1 MASVSVQNLSKKF
14 GSTVALDQ
22 VSFEFEDGKFFAL
35 LGPSGSG
42 KTTLLRMIAGFENPD
57 QGSIQIDGKVV
68 DHIPVEKRDIGMVF
82 QSYALFPNMDVQANV
97 GFGLRV
103 RGISAS
109 ETKRLV
115 GEALELVR
123 LSGFDDRRPDQLS
136 GGQRQRVALARAI
149 VTKPRVL
156 LLDEPL
162 SALDRTLRLEME
174 IELKRIQRDVG
185 ITTIFVTHDQEE
197 ALTMSDQIGILN
209 EGQLVQHGSPVDIYE
224 NPQSVFVARFLGEAN
239 LLKGQ
244 ADASGVNLE
253 VGGTIQTRSKPTSP
267 QVICSIRPE
276 KISILKGEN
285 IPPSNS
291 NQIAGRVNEHIF
303 NGTSLTYLV
312 QCGDQVVRVFV
323 QNLSGELIAPNTPVH
338 LSFRPEDTLVF
349 LDAKKTRTHQRSS

>member
-1 MASVSVQNLSKKF
+1 MAGVSVQNLSKNF

-42 KTTLLRMIAGFENPD
+42 KTTLLRMIAGFEIPD

-103 RGISAS
+103 RGISLS
-109 ETKRLV
+109 ETKHLV

-209 EGQLVQHGSPVDIYE
+209 EGQLVQYGSPVDIYE

-244 ADASGVNLE
+244 ADGASVNVE
-253 VGGTIQTRSKPTSP
+253 VGGTFQTRGKPTSP

-276 KISILKGEN
+276 KISIHKEKD
-285 IPPSNS
+285 IPPSNC
-291 NQIAGRVNEHIF
+291 NQIAGQVNEHIF

-312 QCGDQVVRVFV
+312 KCGDQVVRVFV
-323 QNLSGELIAPNTPVH
+323 QNLSGELIVPNTRVH

-349 LDAKKTRTHQRSS
+349 PDA

>member
-1 MASVSVQNLSKKF
+1 MANVSVLNLSKNF
-14 GSTVALDQ
+14 GTITALDR
-22 VSFEFEDGKFFAL
+22 VSFQFEDGKFFAL

-42 KTTLLRMIAGFENPD
+42 KTTLLRMIAGFESPD
-57 QGSIQIDGKVV
+57 QGSIHIDGKVV

-82 QSYALFPNMDVQANV
+82 QNYALFPNMDVQANV

-103 RGISAS
+103 RGISVP
-109 ETKRLV
+109 EMKRLV
-115 GEALELVR
+115 AEALELVR
-123 LSGFDDRRPDQLS
+123 LSGFDNRRPDQLS

-239 LLKGQ
+239 LLRGQ
-244 ADASGVNLE
+244 ADGKNVKLE
-253 VGGTIQTRSKPTSP
+253 IGGTVQTLSKPAYP

-276 KISILKGEN
+276 KISIQKEQELQR
-285 IPPSNS
+285 SNA
-291 NQIAGRVNEHIF
+291 NRIAGRVNEHIF

-312 QCGDQVVRVFV
+312 QCGNLVVKVFV
-323 QNLSGELIAPNTPVH
+323 QNLSGEVIPPNSSVH
-338 LSFRPEDTLVF
+338 LFF
-349 LDAKKTRTHQRSS
+349 

>member
-1 MASVSVQNLSKKF
+1 MANVSVLNLSKNF
-14 GSTVALDQ
+14 GTTTALDR
-22 VSFEFEDGKFFAL
+22 VSFQFEEGKFFAL

-42 KTTLLRMIAGFENPD
+42 KTTLLRMIAGFESPD
-57 QGSIQIDGKVV
+57 QGSIHIDGKVV

-82 QSYALFPNMDVQANV
+82 QNYALFPNMDVQANV

-103 RGISAS
+103 RGISVP
-109 ETKRLV
+109 EMKRLV
-115 GEALELVR
+115 AEALELVR
-123 LSGFDDRRPDQLS
+123 LSGFDNRRPDQLS

-149 VTKPRVL
+149 ITKPRVL

-224 NPQSVFVARFLGEAN
+224 NPQSIFVARFLGEAN
-239 LLKGQ
+239 LLRGQ
-244 ADASGVNLE
+244 AAGKNVKLE
-253 VGGTIQTRSKPTSP
+253 IGGTVQTLSKPAYP

-276 KISILKGEN
+276 KISIQKEQELQR
-285 IPPSNS
+285 SNA
-291 NQIAGRVNEHIF
+291 NRIAGRVNEHIF

-312 QCGDQVVRVFV
+312 QCGNLVVKVFV
-323 QNLSGELIAPNTPVH
+323 QNLSGEVIPPNSSVH
-338 LSFRPEDTLVF
+338 LFFRPEDTLVF
-349 LDAKKTRTHQRSS
+349 PDA

>member
-1 MASVSVQNLSKKF
+1 MAGVSVQNLSKNF

-42 KTTLLRMIAGFENPD
+42 KTTLLRMIAGFEIPD

-103 RGISAS
+103 RGISLS
-109 ETKRLV
+109 ETKHFV

-209 EGQLVQHGSPVDIYE
+209 EGQLVQYGSPVDIYE

-244 ADASGVNLE
+244 ADGSSVNIE
-253 VGGTIQTRSKPTSP
+253 VGGTVQTRSSPTSP

-276 KISILKGEN
+276 KISIHKEKD
-285 IPPSNS
+285 IPPSNC
-291 NQIAGRVNEHIF
+291 NQIAGQVNEHIF

-312 QCGDQVVRVFV
+312 KCGDQVVRVFV
-323 QNLSGELIAPNTPVH
+323 QNLSGELIAPNTRVH

-349 LDAKKTRTHQRSS
+349 PDA

>member
-1 MASVSVQNLSKKF
+1 MANVSVLNLSKNF
-14 GSTVALDQ
+14 GTITALDR
-22 VSFEFEDGKFFAL
+22 VSFQFEDGKFFAL

-42 KTTLLRMIAGFENPD
+42 KTTLLRMIAGFESPD
-57 QGSIQIDGKVV
+57 QGSIHIDGKVV

-82 QSYALFPNMDVQANV
+82 QNYALFPNMDVQANV

-103 RGISAS
+103 RGISVP
-109 ETKRLV
+109 EMKRLV
-115 GEALELVR
+115 AEALELVR
-123 LSGFDDRRPDQLS
+123 LSGFDNRRPDQLS

-239 LLKGQ
+239 LMRGQ
-244 ADASGVNLE
+244 ADGKNVKLE
-253 VGGTIQTRSKPTSP
+253 IGGTVQTLSKPAYP

-276 KISILKGEN
+276 KISIQKEQELQR
-285 IPPSNS
+285 SNA
-291 NQIAGRVNEHIF
+291 NRIAGRVNEHIF

-312 QCGDQVVRVFV
+312 QCGNLVVKVFV
-323 QNLSGELIAPNTPVH
+323 QNLSGEVIPPNSSVH
-338 LSFRPEDTLVF
+338 LFF
-349 LDAKKTRTHQRSS
+349 

>member
-1 MASVSVQNLSKKF
+1 MANVSVLNLSKNF
-14 GSTVALDQ
+14 GTITALDR
-22 VSFEFEDGKFFAL
+22 VSFQFEDGKFFAL

-42 KTTLLRMIAGFENPD
+42 KTTLLRMIAGFESPD
-57 QGSIQIDGKVV
+57 QGSIHIDGKVV

-82 QSYALFPNMDVQANV
+82 QNYALFPNMDVQANV

-103 RGISAS
+103 RGISVP
-109 ETKRLV
+109 EMKRLV
-115 GEALELVR
+115 AEALELVR
-123 LSGFDDRRPDQLS
+123 LSGFDNRRPDQLS

-239 LLKGQ
+239 LLRGQ
-244 ADASGVNLE
+244 ADGKNVKLE
-253 VGGTIQTRSKPTSP
+253 IGGTVQTLSKPAYP

-276 KISILKGEN
+276 KISIQKEQELQRPN
-285 IPPSNS
+285 ANR
-291 NQIAGRVNEHIF
+291 IAGRVNEHIF

-312 QCGDQVVRVFV
+312 QCGNLVVKVFV
-323 QNLSGELIAPNTPVH
+323 QNLSGEVIPPNSSVH
-338 LSFRPEDTLVF
+338 LFFRPEGTLVF
-349 LDAKKTRTHQRSS
+349 PDA

>member
-1 MASVSVQNLSKKF
+1 M
-14 GSTVALDQ
+14 
-22 VSFEFEDGKFFAL
+22 
-35 LGPSGSG
+35 
-42 KTTLLRMIAGFENPD
+42 
-57 QGSIQIDGKVV
+57 
-68 DHIPVEKRDIGMVF
+68 
-82 QSYALFPNMDVQANV
+82 
-97 GFGLRV
+97 
-103 RGISAS
+103 
-109 ETKRLV
+109 
-115 GEALELVR
+115 R

-209 EGQLVQHGSPVDIYE
+209 EGQLVQYGSPVDIYE

-244 ADASGVNLE
+244 ADGSSVNVE
-253 VGGTIQTRSKPTSP
+253 VGGTVQTRSKPTSP
-267 QVICSIRPE
+267 EVICSIRPE
-276 KISILKGEN
+276 KISIHKEKD
-285 IPPSNS
+285 IPPSNC
-291 NQIAGRVNEHIF
+291 NQIAGQVNEHIF

-323 QNLSGELIAPNTPVH
+323 QNLSGKLISPNTQVQ

-349 LDAKKTRTHQRSS
+349 PDA

>member
-1 MASVSVQNLSKKF
+1 MASVTVQNLSKKF
-14 GSTVALDQ
+14 GSMVALDQ

-42 KTTLLRMIAGFENPD
+42 KTTLLRMIAGFEIPD
-57 QGSIQIDGKVV
+57 QGSIQIDGEAV

-103 RGISAS
+103 RGISLS
-109 ETKRLV
+109 ETKHFV

-244 ADASGVNLE
+244 ADGSSVNVE
-253 VGGTIQTRSKPTSP
+253 VGGTVQTRSKPTSP

-276 KISILKGEN
+276 KISIHKEKD
-285 IPPSNS
+285 IPPSNC
-291 NQIAGRVNEHIF
+291 NQIAGQVNEHIF

-312 QCGDQVVRVFV
+312 KCGNQVVRVFV
-323 QNLSGELIAPNTPVH
+323 QNLSGELIAPNTLVH

-349 LDAKKTRTHQRSS
+349 PDA

>member
-1 MASVSVQNLSKKF
+1 MAGVSVQNLSKNF

-42 KTTLLRMIAGFENPD
+42 KTTLLRMIAGFEIPD

-103 RGISAS
+103 RGISLS
-109 ETKRLV
+109 ETKHFV

-136 GGQRQRVALARAI
+136 GWQRQRVALARAI

-209 EGQLVQHGSPVDIYE
+209 EGQLVQHGSPVDIYD

-239 LLKGQ
+239 ILKGQ
-244 ADASGVNLE
+244 ADGSSVNVE
-253 VGGTIQTRSKPTSP
+253 VGGTVQTRSKPTSP

-276 KISILKGEN
+276 KISIHKEKD
-285 IPPSNS
+285 IPPSNC
-291 NQIAGRVNEHIF
+291 NQIAGQVNEHIF

-312 QCGDQVVRVFV
+312 KCGDQVVRVFV
-323 QNLSGELIAPNTPVH
+323 QNLSGELIAPNTRVH

-349 LDAKKTRTHQRSS
+349 PDA

>member
-1 MASVSVQNLSKKF
+1 MASVTVQNLSKKF

-42 KTTLLRMIAGFENPD
+42 KTTLLRMIAGFEIPD
-57 QGSIQIDGKVV
+57 QGSIQIDGEVV

-82 QSYALFPNMDVQANV
+82 QSYALFPNMDVNANV

-103 RGISAS
+103 RGISPS
-109 ETKRLV
+109 ETKHLV

-209 EGQLVQHGSPVDIYE
+209 EGQLVQYGSPVDIYE

-244 ADASGVNLE
+244 ADGSSVNVE
-253 VGGTIQTRSKPTSP
+253 VGGTVQTRSKPTAP

-276 KISILKGEN
+276 KISIHKEKD
-285 IPPSNS
+285 IPPSSS
-291 NQIAGRVNEHIF
+291 NQITGQVNEHIF

-312 QCGDQVVRVFV
+312 KCGDQVVRVFV
-323 QNLSGELIAPNTPVH
+323 QNLSGELIAPNSRVH

-349 LDAKKTRTHQRSS
+349 PDA

>member
-1 MASVSVQNLSKKF
+1 MANVSVLNLSKNF
-14 GSTVALDQ
+14 GTITALDR
-22 VSFEFEDGKFFAL
+22 VSFQFEDGKFFAL

-42 KTTLLRMIAGFENPD
+42 KTTLLRMIAGFESPD
-57 QGSIQIDGKVV
+57 QGSIHIDGKVV

-82 QSYALFPNMDVQANV
+82 QNYALFPNMDVQANV

-103 RGISAS
+103 RGISVP
-109 ETKRLV
+109 EMKRLV
-115 GEALELVR
+115 AEALELVR
-123 LSGFDDRRPDQLS
+123 LSGFDNRRPDQLS

-239 LLKGQ
+239 LLRGQ
-244 ADASGVNLE
+244 ADGKNVKLE
-253 VGGTIQTRSKPTSP
+253 IGATVQTLSKPAYP

-276 KISILKGEN
+276 KISIQKEQELQRPN
-285 IPPSNS
+285 ANR
-291 NQIAGRVNEHIF
+291 IAGRVNEHIF

-312 QCGDQVVRVFV
+312 QCGNLVVKVFV
-323 QNLSGELIAPNTPVH
+323 QNLSGEVIPPNSSVH
-338 LSFRPEDTLVF
+338 LFFRPVDTLVF
-349 LDAKKTRTHQRSS
+349 PDA

>member
-1 MASVSVQNLSKKF
+1 MASVTVQNLSKKF
-14 GSTVALDQ
+14 GSMVALDQ

-42 KTTLLRMIAGFENPD
+42 KTTLLRMIAGFEIPD

-82 QSYALFPNMDVQANV
+82 QSYALFPNMDVNANV

-103 RGISAS
+103 RGISPS
-109 ETKRLV
+109 ETKHLV

-209 EGQLVQHGSPVDIYE
+209 EGQLVQYGSPVDIYE
-224 NPQSVFVARFLGEAN
+224 NPQNVFVARFLGEAN

-244 ADASGVNLE
+244 ADGSSVNVE
-253 VGGTIQTRSKPTSP
+253 VGGTVQTRSKPTSP

-276 KISILKGEN
+276 KILIHKEKD
-285 IPPSNS
+285 IPPSNC
-291 NQIAGRVNEHIF
+291 NQIAGQVNEHIF

-312 QCGDQVVRVFV
+312 KCGNQVVRVFV
-323 QNLSGELIAPNTPVH
+323 QNLSGELIAPNTRVH

-349 LDAKKTRTHQRSS
+349 PDA

>member
-1 MASVSVQNLSKKF
+1 M
-14 GSTVALDQ
+14 
-22 VSFEFEDGKFFAL
+22 
-35 LGPSGSG
+35 
-42 KTTLLRMIAGFENPD
+42 
-57 QGSIQIDGKVV
+57 

-103 RGISAS
+103 RGISPS

-115 GEALELVR
+115 NEALELVR

-197 ALTMSDQIGILN
+197 ALTMS
-209 EGQLVQHGSPVDIYE
+209 GS
-224 NPQSVFVARFLGEAN
+224 NW
-239 LLKGQ
+239 
-244 ADASGVNLE
+244 
-253 VGGTIQTRSKPTSP
+253 
-267 QVICSIRPE
+267 
-276 KISILKGEN
+276 
-285 IPPSNS
+285 NS
-291 NQIAGRVNEHIF
+291 
-303 NGTSLTYLV
+303 
-312 QCGDQVVRVFV
+312 
-323 QNLSGELIAPNTPVH
+323 
-338 LSFRPEDTLVF
+338 
-349 LDAKKTRTHQRSS
+349 

>member
-1 MASVSVQNLSKKF
+1 MANVSVLNLSKNF
-14 GSTVALDQ
+14 GTITALDR
-22 VSFEFEDGKFFAL
+22 VSFQFEDGKFFAL

-42 KTTLLRMIAGFENPD
+42 KTTLLRMIAGFESPD
-57 QGSIQIDGKVV
+57 QGSIHIDGKVV

-82 QSYALFPNMDVQANV
+82 QNYALFPNMDVQANV

-103 RGISAS
+103 RGISVP
-109 ETKRLV
+109 EMKRLV
-115 GEALELVR
+115 AEALELVR
-123 LSGFDDRRPDQLS
+123 LSGFDNRRPDQLS

-239 LLKGQ
+239 LLRGQ
-244 ADASGVNLE
+244 ADGKNVKLE
-253 VGGTIQTRSKPTSP
+253 IGGTIQTLNKPAYP

-276 KISILKGEN
+276 KISIQKEQELQR
-285 IPPSNS
+285 SNA
-291 NQIAGRVNEHIF
+291 NRIAGRVNEHIF

-312 QCGDQVVRVFV
+312 QCGNLVVKVFV
-323 QNLSGELIAPNTPVH
+323 QNLSGEVIPPNSSVQ
-338 LSFRPEDTLVF
+338 LFFRPEDTLVF
-349 LDAKKTRTHQRSS
+349 PDA

>member
-1 MASVSVQNLSKKF
+1 
-14 GSTVALDQ
+14 
-22 VSFEFEDGKFFAL
+22 
-35 LGPSGSG
+35 
-42 KTTLLRMIAGFENPD
+42 
-57 QGSIQIDGKVV
+57 
-68 DHIPVEKRDIGMVF
+68 
-82 QSYALFPNMDVQANV
+82 
-97 GFGLRV
+97 
-103 RGISAS
+103 
-109 ETKRLV
+109 
-115 GEALELVR
+115 VR

-239 LLKGQ
+239 LLKGHV
-244 ADASGVNLE
+244 DGSSVNLE

-276 KISILKGEN
+276 KISILKEKN
-285 IPPSNS
+285 IAPSSS

-349 LDAKKTRTHQRSS
+349 PDA

>member
-1 MASVSVQNLSKKF
+1 MANVSVLNLSKNF
-14 GSTVALDQ
+14 GTITALDR
-22 VSFEFEDGKFFAL
+22 VSFQFEDGKFFAL

-42 KTTLLRMIAGFENPD
+42 KTTLLRMIAGFESPD
-57 QGSIQIDGKVV
+57 QGSIHIDGKVV

-82 QSYALFPNMDVQANV
+82 QNYALFPNMDVQANV

-103 RGISAS
+103 RGISVP
-109 ETKRLV
+109 EMKRLV
-115 GEALELVR
+115 AEALELVR
-123 LSGFDDRRPDQLS
+123 LSGFDNRRPDQLS

-239 LLKGQ
+239 LLRGQ
-244 ADASGVNLE
+244 ADGKNVKLE
-253 VGGTIQTRSKPTSP
+253 IGGTVQTLSKPAYP

-276 KISILKGEN
+276 KISIQKEQELQN
-285 IPPSNS
+285 IAE
-291 NQIAGRVNEHIF
+291 Q
-303 NGTSLTYLV
+303 
-312 QCGDQVVRVFV
+312 
-323 QNLSGELIAPNTPVH
+323 
-338 LSFRPEDTLVF
+338 
-349 LDAKKTRTHQRSS
+349 